1 MPRGAL
7 GKSEENKPIKISK
20 FSPQNSLKDIQ
31 SPRFFFPGTLG
42 QLFVDTPDLVRLK
55 MAWICFQALLCFSRH
70 YQLQLGM

>member
-42 QLFVDTPDLVRLK
+42 QLFVDTRT
-55 MAWICFQALLCFSRH
+55 
-70 YQLQLGM
+70 